1 MKKFNSLFYLGL
13 TLLLFPILIFIAVMF
28 VSSRPA
34 KIQKTET
41 QEVVVIGV
49 NPKEIAVDTIK
60 ESKPTK
66 SVKKKKSEVSDSIK
80 FVIRKD
86 TLIQK
91 DTLISK

>member
-13 TLLLFPILIFIAVMF
+13 TLLLFPILIFIVVAYA
-28 VSSRPA
+28 SSRPA

-41 QEVVVIGV
+41 QEVVVVDV

-66 SVKKKKSEVSDSIK
+66 LVKKKKPEVSDSIK

>member
-13 TLLLFPILIFIAVMF
+13 TLLLFPILIFIVVAYA
-28 VSSRPA
+28 SSRPA

-41 QEVVVIGV
+41 QEVVVV
-49 NPKEIAVDTIK
+49 DVKPKEIAVDTIK
-60 ESKPTK
+60 ESKPAK
-66 SVKKKKSEVSDSIK
+66 SVKKKKPEVSDSIK

>member
-13 TLLLFPILIFIAVMF
+13 TLLSFPILIFIVVMYA
-28 VSSRPA
+28 SSRPV

-41 QEVVVIGV
+41 QEVVVVDIK
-49 NPKEIAVDTIK
+49 PKEIAVDTIK
-60 ESKPTK
+60 EVKPIK
-66 SVKKKKSEVSDSIK
+66 SNKKKKPEVSDSIK
-80 FVIRKD
+80 SVIRKD

>member
-13 TLLLFPILIFIAVMF
+13 TLLSFPILIFIVVAYA
-28 VSSRPA
+28 SSRPV

-41 QEVVVIGV
+41 QEVIIV
-49 NPKEIAVDTIK
+49 NVKTKEIAVDTIK
-60 ESKPTK
+60 EVKPIK
-66 SVKKKKSEVSDSIK
+66 SSKKKKPEVSDSIK
-80 FVIRKD
+80 SVIRKD